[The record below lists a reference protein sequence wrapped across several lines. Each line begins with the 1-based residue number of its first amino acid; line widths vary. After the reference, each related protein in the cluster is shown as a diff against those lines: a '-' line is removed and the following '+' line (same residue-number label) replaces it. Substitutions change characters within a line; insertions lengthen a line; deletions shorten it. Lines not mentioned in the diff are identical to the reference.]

1 MRSTEHSL
9 VSPFP
14 ASDERLSPL
23 VRRLTCPNPG
33 KMTGPGTNTYLI
45 GEREVTVVDPGPA
58 MHPAHWDRLVIAAGG
73 SSNIT
78 RIVCTHT
85 HPDHSPGVAGLKKLV
100 PHAEV
105 MAFDARDGLTI
116 DTPLAGGAL
125 MANSEYSIDVVHTPG
140 HASNH
145 LCFLLRDE
153 SLLFSGDHVM
163 EGSTVVIGPPDGD
176 MAEYL
181 VSLDKVQAL
190 GVAAIAPAHGRII
203 ENPHDYVQTYITHRL
218 EREAQILECVRS
230 GRATTIPKIVAVLY
244 ALVRKEL
251 HPVAARSVE
260 AHLVKL
266 ANEGHVV
273 PGSDATWLPAE
284 HAH

>member
-1 MRSTEHSL
+1 MSAETFSL
-9 VSPFP
+9 TSPFP
-14 ASDERLSPL
+14 ASDEVLSPL

-33 KMTGPGTNTYLI
+33 KMTGPGTNTYLV
-45 GEREVTVVDPGPA
+45 GHRDVTVIDPGPA
-58 MHPAHWDRLVIAAGG
+58 LHPAHWDRLVIAAGG
-73 SSNIT
+73 SANIT

-85 HPDHSPGVAGLKKLV
+85 HLDHSPGVAGLKRLV

-105 MAFDARDGLTI
+105 LAFDARDGLAV
-116 DTPLAGGAL
+116 DSSLSDGAVL
-125 MANSEYSIDVVHTPG
+125 TSSEYSFEVVHTPG

-145 LCFLLRDE
+145 LCFLLREE

-181 VSLDKVQAL
+181 ASLDKVQAM
-190 GVAAIAPAHGRII
+190 GVAAIAPAHGRVIDD
-203 ENPHDYVQTYITHRL
+203 PHTYVQTYITHRL
-218 EREAQILECVRS
+218 EREAQIMDCVLS
-230 GRATTIPKIVAVLY
+230 GRARTVPKIVAVLY

-266 ANEGHVV
+266 VNDGLVI
-273 PGSDATWLPAE
+273 PGPDDSWLPPGR
-284 HAH
+284 